1 MHCPIC
7 STATFAPAGRAS
19 VINCFACASVRPN
32 FSISFARN
40 AASSAGL
47 RGRSSQR
54 DDVLS
59 WPVSTSSIALCVTEM
74 SVEPSAARSTCVRNM
89 SRVPDEYAKSISLP
103 MLFLNQSSGMFARF
117 SAQSVVMMPV
127 CGASVFNVKP
137 LSCQNSCSCGQIWS
151 GVRPSTT
158 SQRRSPSIS
167 TCMPY
172 GSCALGTPSVA
183 LPAGVSARSVPPPSE
198 LTFGGAA

>member
-1 MHCPIC
+1 MI
-7 STATFAPAGRAS
+7 
-19 VINCFACASVRPN
+19 
-32 FSISFARN
+32 FARN

-47 RGRSSQR
+47 RGRASQR

-59 WPVSTSSIALCVTEM
+59 CPVSTSSIALCVTEM

-127 CGASVFNVKP
+127 CGASVLSVKP
-137 LSCQNSCSCGQIWS
+137 FSCPELLQLRPDLVGRAAVDDEPAAIAVAFDVHA
-151 GVRPSTT
+151 VRIL
-158 SQRRSPSIS
+158 R
-167 TCMPY
+167 
-172 GSCALGTPSVA
+172 A
-183 LPAGVSARSVPPPSE
+183 SARRASRCRP
-198 LTFGGAA
+198 A